1 VQGAQLTVRPALA
14 ADRDAAEPPDRDEAD
29 PLDQTDEFPA
39 DELPQDADEL
49 PARADLEEE
58 DLGDLPD

>member
-1 VQGAQLTVRPALA
+1 VPGAQLTLRPAA
-14 ADRDAAEPPDRDEAD
+14 AAEREADDRPDRDDAD

-39 DELPQDADEL
+39 DELPPDADEL
-49 PARADLEEE
+49 PAEADLEEE